1 MKRFFVFLTTILFAA
16 ATIAPASA
24 QQRGEWSI
32 KGGVGWYSVPDVVG
46 ALVAGL
52 STAFGNPE
60 GAESQGFIPLL
71 NPNIEVHYGI
81 NDWLALGGSLSVGYS
96 SAKVVLTD
104 TGALNKSASAFYPS
118 LVFSAKTQ
126 YFRSGAFAM
135 YGSWGV
141 GAMALA
147 AKQWSSDGS
156 NNNNSFG
163 IMPMG
168 NLYPLCFSY
177 GGRTGGFAELGWGA
191 KGFAN
196 VGVYHVF

>member
-1 MKRFFVFLTTILFAA
+1 MKRFFAFLTTILFAV

-24 QQRGEWSI
+24 QTKGEWSI
-32 KGGVGWYSVPDVVG
+32 KGGVGWYSVPDVIG

-60 GAESQGFIPLL
+60 GTERQDFILLL
-71 NPNIEVHYGI
+71 NPNVEAHYGI
-81 NDWLALGGSLSVGYS
+81 NDWLALGGSLTVGYS
-96 SAKVVLTD
+96 SAKSVFTD
-104 TGALNKSASAFYPS
+104 TGSVYQSASALYPS
-118 LVFSAKTQ
+118 LMFSAKTQ

-147 AKQWSSDGS
+147 AKQWSADGNTS
-156 NNNNSFG
+156 NNNFAVA
-163 IMPMG
+163 PMG
-168 NLYPLCFSY
+168 NIYPLCFSY
-177 GGRTGGFAELGWGA
+177 GGLTGGFVELGWGA

-196 VGVYHVF
+196 VGVYCAF

>member
-1 MKRFFVFLTTILFAA
+1 MKRFFTFLTTILFAV

-32 KGGVGWYSVPDVVG
+32 KGGVGWYSLPDIIG

-60 GAESQGFIPLL
+60 GTERQDFILLL
-71 NPNIEVHYGI
+71 NPNVEAHYGI
-81 NDWLALGGSLSVGYS
+81 NDWLALGGSLTVGYS
-96 SAKVVLTD
+96 SAKSVFTD
-104 TGALNKSASAFYPS
+104 TGAMNKSASALYPS
-118 LVFSAKTQ
+118 LMFSAKTQ

-147 AKQWSSDGS
+147 AKQWSADGNTS
-156 NNNNSFG
+156 NNNFAVA
-163 IMPMG
+163 PMG
-168 NLYPLCFSY
+168 NIYPLCFSY

-191 KGFAN
+191 KGVVN
-196 VGVYHVF
+196 VGVYCAF

>member
-1 MKRFFVFLTTILFAA
+1 MKRIFAFLTTLLFVF

-32 KGGVGWYSVPDVVG
+32 KGGVGWYSVPDVIG

-60 GAESQGFIPLL
+60 GAESQGLILLL
-71 NPNIEVHYGI
+71 NPNIEAHYGI

-104 TGALNKSASAFYPS
+104 TGAVNKSASAFYPS

-126 YFRSGAFAM
+126 YLRSGAFTM

-147 AKQWSSDGS
+147 AKQWSADGS

-168 NLYPLCFSY
+168 NFYPLCFSY
-177 GGRTGGFAELGWGA
+177 GGRTGGFAEFGWGA